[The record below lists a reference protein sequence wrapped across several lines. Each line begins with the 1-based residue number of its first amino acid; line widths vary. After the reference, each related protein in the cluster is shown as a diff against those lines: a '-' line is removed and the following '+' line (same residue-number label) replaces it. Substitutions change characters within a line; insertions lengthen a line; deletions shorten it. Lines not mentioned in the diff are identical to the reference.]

1 MQIETILWDNDGVLV
16 DTETLYFRA
25 CRETLDEVG
34 FELTEDL
41 FREVSMRQGK
51 STIHL
56 AESLGLSVNE
66 LEALRLKRNDRYT
79 ELLRQGVRVMTGIEE
94 TLRDLRDNVRM
105 GVVTS
110 SRKDHFD
117 IIHEQTGLLRY
128 FDFVLTHADFEQ
140 SKPHPECYLRAIDR
154 FQVDV
159 DTALVVEDT
168 ERGLQAATDAGLRC
182 VVIPN
187 ELTKGMDFSRAW
199 AVLGNARE
207 LLSEVVETC

>member
-16 DTETLYFRA
+16 DTETVYFRA
-25 CRETLDEVG
+25 CREILDEVG

-51 STIHL
+51 STIRL
-56 AESLGLSVNE
+56 AESIGLSSDE
-66 LEALRLKRNDRYT
+66 LEALRLKRNDRYS
-79 ELLRQGVRVMTGIEE
+79 ELLQRGVRVMTGIEE
-94 TLRDLRDNVRM
+94 TLRDLRDDVRM

-110 SRKDHFD
+110 SRQDHFD
-117 IIHEQTGLLRY
+117 IIHKQTGLLRY
-128 FDFVLTHADFEQ
+128 FDFVLTHADFEKA
-140 SKPHPECYLRAIDR
+140 KPDPECYLRAIDR
-154 FQVDV
+154 FEVDV

-187 ELTKGMDFSRAW
+187 SLTKGMDFSCAW
-199 AVLGNARE
+199 AVLDNARQ
-207 LLSEVVETC
+207 LLLEVVETC